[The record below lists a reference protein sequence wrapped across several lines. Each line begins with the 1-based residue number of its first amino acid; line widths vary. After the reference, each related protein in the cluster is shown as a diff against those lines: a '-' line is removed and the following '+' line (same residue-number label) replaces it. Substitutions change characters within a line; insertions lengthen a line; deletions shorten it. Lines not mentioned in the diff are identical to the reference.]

1 MTAAAQKNGPAS
13 AATDPGRG
21 SNLPRKGKLMNAH
34 TDTTRAAVAAMIK
47 LPHANTGPDHD
58 LADALSM
65 LRVVMELMGD
75 GRGFSAEF
83 TADLGVVINAA
94 RERIEPVFELIDRMD
109 LTDEYRAKR
118 IADLI
123 DGRA

>member
-1 MTAAAQKNGPAS
+1 
-13 AATDPGRG
+13 
-21 SNLPRKGKLMNAH
+21 MNAP
-34 TDTTRAAVAAMIK
+34 TDTTRAAAAAMIK
-47 LPHANTGPDHD
+47 LPYANTGPNYD

-75 GRGFSAEF
+75 GRGFTAEF
-83 TADLGVVINAA
+83 IVDLNVVLNAA
-94 RERIEPVFELIDRMD
+94 KERIEPVFELIDRMD

-123 DGRA
+123 DGRS